1 MNKQL
6 VWDLP
11 LRLFHWLLV
20 ASLFAQW
27 LTAEVLENATQWH
40 AYIGYF
46 TLGLIIFRVVWG
58 FIGTRYSKF
67 SSFIGSPKAILEY
80 TKSLFSGSYQAHVG
94 HNPLGGLLLPVVLV
108 LVGLQGI
115 SGLFV
120 SDDIIFDG
128 PYFSSVG
135 SQVQEI
141 MQTIH
146 HSVFDWLLYL
156 IGVHIFAL
164 LFYKFSLKQNLV
176 KPMIDGKKQIDKKYG
191 VAHSQLIKAIILIA
205 FISAFIVWLV
215 VFNAPLIE
223 EEYYY

>member
-1 MNKQL
+1 MNRQL

-27 LTAEVLENATQWH
+27 LTAEVLDNATQWH

-46 TLGLIIFRVVWG
+46 TLGLIVFRLIWGVV
-58 FIGTRYSKF
+58 GTRYSKF
-67 SSFIGSPKAILEY
+67 TSFMGSPKAILNY
-80 TKSLFSGSYQAHVG
+80 SKSLFSGKYQAHVG
-94 HNPLGGLLLPVVLV
+94 HNPLGGLLLPVVLI
-108 LVGLQGI
+108 LVGLQAV

-120 SDDIIFDG
+120 TDDIIFNG
-128 PYFSSVG
+128 PYYASVEE
-135 SQVQEI
+135 QIQEI

-156 IGVHIFAL
+156 IGLHLLAI
-164 LFYKFSLKQNLV
+164 LFYKLKLKQSLV
-176 KPMIDGKKQIDKKYG
+176 KPMIDGKKHVEKQQG
-191 VAHSQLIKAIILIA
+191 VAHSHLLRALILVAIV
-205 FISAFIVWLV
+205 SAFIIWLV
-215 VFNAPLIE
+215 VFNVPPVE